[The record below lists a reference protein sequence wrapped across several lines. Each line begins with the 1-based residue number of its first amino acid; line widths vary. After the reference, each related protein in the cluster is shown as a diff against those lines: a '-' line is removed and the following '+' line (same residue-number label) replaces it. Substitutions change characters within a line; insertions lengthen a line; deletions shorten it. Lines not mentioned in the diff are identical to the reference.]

1 MVIVELI
8 AILQWCGNLW
18 WKQER
23 KTQNDVKLE
32 TEELEV
38 QEKPRKGR
46 ENLDA
51 GRKFEKLGPELAQEL
66 VENKRMEREAE
77 LRSLAMHGCGA
88 GLEEFDEEIGLCRGL
103 TADRC
108 SNGSRSIKESS
119 RRIELSCSEGCC
131 VLFHFQA
138 CWREFE
144 KNFRDNNTDWKMV
157 RGAICMTPG

>member
-23 KTQNDVKLE
+23 KMQNDVKLK
-32 TEELEV
+32 TEEVED

-51 GRKFEKLGPELAQEL
+51 GRTFEKLGPELAQEL

-77 LRSLAMHGCGA
+77 LRSLAMHGSGA